1 MRRDG
6 AYFLLRSSRNVRN
19 FVTTYVIYMYGD
31 NSAKSLHTLVTTA
44 LNQLVL
50 KLPNRKGVQLMV
62 TPALPSIT
70 SDPISLAF
78 GPASPTGSR
87 HLVKHVLL
95 QHFFPG

>member
-6 AYFLLRSSRNVRN
+6 AYFLLKSSRNARN
-19 FVTTYVIYMYGD
+19 FITTYVIYRD

-44 LNQLVL
+44 LDQLVL
-50 KLPNRKGVQLMV
+50 KLPHRKGVQLKV
-62 TPALPSIT
+62 TPALPSIATT

-78 GPASPTGSR
+78 EPASPTGSR